1 MDANGKIFYN
11 QASAAKLG
19 WDPSWFNAD
28 AFDEDLIDN
37 IQKFQEEYDLSADGL
52 CGPLTYARV
61 RTAREAAFEI
71 KNTPSPKNGI
81 IVNGEVVPIQWDK
94 VVNLKDKNNPALP
107 KECYRSVQDGGEAK
121 PTMIVTHWDAALS
134 AQSCY
139 KILKKRGISSHFVI
153 DNDGTIYQM
162 VDTQHVAWHAGIRR
176 VNTASIGIDFS
187 NAYYLKYQSYYRK
200 RGFGNRPILENSK
213 VHGRKLKPHLGY
225 YPVQIEAYKALLK
238 CLNACYGIKLK
249 CPLNADGEML
259 GGVSQAAASGKFKG
273 VVSHYHLTKR
283 KIDCAGLK
291 IDEIIQEIK
300 ED

>member
-1 MDANGKIFYN
+1 MDISGKIFYN
-11 QASAAKLG
+11 QGSASKLG
-19 WDPSWFNAD
+19 WEPSWFNAD
-28 AFDEDLIDN
+28 AFDEDLIEK

-71 KNTPSPKNGI
+71 KHTFSPKNGI
-81 IVNGEVVPIQWDK
+81 IANGEIAPIQWDK
-94 VVNLKDKNNPALP
+94 IVNLNDENNLALP
-107 KECYRSVQDGGEAK
+107 KECYRSVQGGKAR
-121 PTMIVTHWDAALS
+121 PTMVVTHWDAALS

-162 VDTQHVAWHAGIRR
+162 VDTQHVAWHAGIKR
-176 VNTASIGIDFS
+176 VNTVSIGIDFS
-187 NAYYLKYQSYYRK
+187 NAYYLKYQNYYK
-200 RGFGNRPILENSK
+200 KKGFGSRPILEDSK

-238 CLNACYGIKLK
+238 CLSAHYGIELK
-249 CPLNADGEML
+249 CPLGADGDML
-259 GGVSQAAASGKFKG
+259 CGISQAAASGKFKG
-273 VVSHYHLTKR
+273 VVSHYHLTSR

-291 IDEIIQEIK
+291 IDEIIKQIK